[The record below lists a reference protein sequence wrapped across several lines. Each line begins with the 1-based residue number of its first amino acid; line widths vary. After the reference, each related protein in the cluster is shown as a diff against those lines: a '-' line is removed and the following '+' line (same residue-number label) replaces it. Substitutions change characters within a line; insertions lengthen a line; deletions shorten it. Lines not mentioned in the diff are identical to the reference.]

1 MALDKS
7 LNKSVYRPYR
17 RLMQESIIKE
27 VKSTL
32 KLVSQGTHLSTTD
45 DELRPRAPSAAVDAA
60 SPPKLEIR
68 ACTGALGLEHLHLKL
83 ELQVSS
89 QSLSHFNR

>member
-1 MALDKS
+1 M
-7 LNKSVYRPYR
+7 
-17 RLMQESIIKE
+17 
-27 VKSTL
+27 
-32 KLVSQGTHLSTTD
+32 VSQSTHLSTTD

>member
-1 MALDKS
+1 MGPKYT
-7 LNKSVYRPYR
+7 VGTVGTYGT
-17 RLMQESIIKE
+17 IIKE